1 MHKHQ
6 EPIDRF
12 CSNHILSFCSSQKT
26 LNQGQKLW
34 LAQLGSQAHTL
45 IREGW
50 ATWWVVSTRRYLIEQ
65 WLPHRQT
72 GFCYWAPPAQVLRER
87 YWICPICLMTT
98 HSSLLP
104 SFPCAYA
111 YLDRRET
118 SQPSPVVG
126 EWQRGWGEMELWRTG
141 LLVPKGCQCAHQ
153 ALWFRE
159 RRPNRIWQRWW
170 YMISEM
176 SLWIHHGSC
185 LSTLSL
191 SLGSFTLEEASFHVM
206 SSPRGKDLV
215 ERNWGLWPTARK
227 VLKPTRKS
235 HRREVESRFS
245 RPSQPFRWLQ
255 PWPTSWCN
263 LMRDT
268 ESELPT

>member
-1 MHKHQ
+1 MT
-6 EPIDRF
+6 EW
-12 CSNHILSFCSSQKT
+12 
-26 LNQGQKLW
+26 LNNNKQYGP
-34 LAQLGSQAHTL
+34 
-45 IREGW
+45 
-50 ATWWVVSTRRYLIEQ
+50 Q
-65 WLPHRQT
+65 W
-72 GFCYWAPPAQVLRER
+72 
-87 YWICPICLMTT
+87 
-98 HSSLLP
+98 SLLP
-104 SFPCAYA
+104 GMWVPCNLLLYC
-111 YLDRRET
+111 
-118 SQPSPVVG
+118 
-126 EWQRGWGEMELWRTG
+126 TG
-141 LLVPKGCQCAHQ
+141 LSVLTTEYGRGDDIWFLRWVYEYTMALV
-153 ALWFRE
+153 
-159 RRPNRIWQRWW
+159 
-170 YMISEM
+170 
-176 SLWIHHGSC
+176 C
-185 LSTLSL
+185 LLSL

>member
-126 EWQRGWGEMELWRTG
+126 EWSRGWSEVELQRDDRLNLSHSQRLHTD
-141 LLVPKGCQCAHQ
+141 LRPSD
-153 ALWFRE
+153 
-159 RRPNRIWQRWW
+159 RRPSSLDFASSAWVVACVCGLHPNRLVTQRDLRIGLEL
-170 YMISEM
+170 MGPEILGASSSPNFFLFN
-176 SLWIHHGSC
+176 SLSFCQIPLNTSLILLIHCFPYTH
-185 LSTLSL
+185 TLS
-191 SLGSFTLEEASFHVM
+191 STM
-206 SSPRGKDLV
+206 S
-215 ERNWGLWPTARK
+215 
-227 VLKPTRKS
+227 
-235 HRREVESRFS
+235 
-245 RPSQPFRWLQ
+245 
-255 PWPTSWCN
+255 
-263 LMRDT
+263 
-268 ESELPT
+268 

>member
-26 LNQGQKLW
+26 LNQGQKVW
-34 LAQLGSQAHTL
+34 LAQLGSQAHML
-45 IREGW
+45 IREGR

-141 LLVPKGCQCAHQ
+141 LLVEKGCQCAHQ

-159 RRPNRIWQRWW
+159 RRP
-170 YMISEM
+170 S
-176 SLWIHHGSC
+176 SC
-185 LSTLSL
+185 D
-191 SLGSFTLEEASFHVM
+191 
-206 SSPRGKDLV
+206 SSPNPRVVAHKRGLYENRSVPIFNISKPCRNRKRLKV
-215 ERNWGLWPTARK
+215 EVFLN
-227 VLKPTRKS
+227 
-235 HRREVESRFS
+235 
-245 RPSQPFRWLQ
+245 
-255 PWPTSWCN
+255 C
-263 LMRDT
+263 
-268 ESELPT
+268 